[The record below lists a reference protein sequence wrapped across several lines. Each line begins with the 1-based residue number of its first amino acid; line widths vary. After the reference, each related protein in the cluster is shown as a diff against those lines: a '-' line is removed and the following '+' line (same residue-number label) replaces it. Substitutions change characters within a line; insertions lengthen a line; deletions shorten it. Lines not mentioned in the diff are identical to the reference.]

1 MSRIQT
7 KAQLMC
13 GSEIDRSLVRLA
25 HEIVEKIPSSHE
37 LVNLG
42 VQRREAV
49 LGTRLTNQIMG
60 IIDRGRPDLPVKAND
75 VGHRVET
82 TDHEII
88 EFKGDSIAGEERVLL
103 MERLEAV

>member
-13 GSEIDRSLVRLA
+13 GAEIDRSLLRLA
-25 HEIVEKIPSSHE
+25 HEIVEKIPSSQE
-37 LVNLG
+37 LVNLAA
-42 VQRREAV
+42 QRRGAI
-49 LGTRLTNQIMG
+49 LGTGLTNKLMG
-60 IIDRGRPDLPVKAND
+60 IVDRGHPDLPVMAND

-88 EFKGDSIAGEERVLL
+88 EFKGDSSEGEERVLL
-103 MERLEAV
+103 MEKLKSV